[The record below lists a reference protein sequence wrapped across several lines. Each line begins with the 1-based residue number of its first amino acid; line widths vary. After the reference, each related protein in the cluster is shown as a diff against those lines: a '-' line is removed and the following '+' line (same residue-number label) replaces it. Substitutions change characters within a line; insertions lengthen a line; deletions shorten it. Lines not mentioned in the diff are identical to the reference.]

1 MTEVD
6 QTTPRPP
13 PRPLLVLIEFIIKI
27 VMTYS
32 HPIRRGIKKLCFF
45 FGVWIGVNMAGGN
58 IAGGNLLGNLIF
70 IIKIVTMVTTYYYH
84 HCPQDHEDG
93 CHHDRHHVHHQ
104 DHDDGAA
111 LGRNEMTRLPSDCQ
125 HQ

>member
-32 HPIRRGIKKLCFF
+32 HPIRRGIKNCFF
-45 FGVWIGVNMAGGN
+45 FRKCLFAHSVCGRSVLFAHSPGY
-58 IAGGNLLGNLIF
+58 LLSCNYMIL
-70 IIKIVTMVTTYYYH
+70 
-84 HCPQDHEDG
+84 CNP
-93 CHHDRHHVHHQ
+93 
-104 DHDDGAA
+104 AA
-111 LGRNEMTRLPSDCQ
+111 AAATSAEQ
-125 HQ
+125 V